1 MAYEEAV
8 ARVLKV
14 AGDYKTIIANHNLEA
29 TLCTQTCKT
38 SREKV
43 KQAIESLSLGDIH
56 LSINGVDCLCATV
69 DRWNVSKSLNSSI
82 YNTFPHTRDLTV
94 EVFKDKIEELLISTL
109 ALAASVRINDTES
122 VSRFAGYARLI
133 LLSINDDVVK
143 TIAESL
149 NAYATASNDY
159 RAKLASF
166 TEYSNAVSLALGNLA
181 HTWYREEAV
190 FVPGMKMGVYDFRT
204 NSGVV
209 RTITSYN
216 KINGRFAI
224 TFTDSS
230 SLFTDPTRLSVEMT
244 WLLNAKDCGDIARA
258 IKWKPIVDF
267 IGSSC

>member
-1 MAYEEAV
+1 MSYEKAV
-8 ARVLKV
+8 ARVLEV

-29 TLCTQTCKT
+29 TLYTQICKT

-43 KQAIESLSLGDIH
+43 KQVVESLSLGNIH
-56 LSINGVDCLCATV
+56 LSVNRVNCLYVTV
-69 DRWNVSKSLNSSI
+69 DDWNVSKSLCSSI
-82 YNTFPHTRDLTV
+82 DSIFSPTKAPTV
-94 EVFKDKIEELLISTL
+94 ESFRRSVEGLLIETLTL
-109 ALAASVRINDTES
+109 AVTVHSDSIEG
-122 VSRFAGYARLI
+122 VSKFVGYARLI

-143 TIAESL
+143 TIVRSL
-149 NAYATASNDY
+149 NAYATANNDY

-181 HTWYREEAV
+181 HTWYREKAV

-216 KINGRFAI
+216 RINGSFAV

>member
-1 MAYEEAV
+1 MSYEKAI
-8 ARVLKV
+8 ARVLEA

-29 TLCTQTCKT
+29 TLYTQICKT

-43 KQAIESLSLGDIH
+43 KQAVEALSLGNIH
-56 LSINGVDCLCATV
+56 LSVNGVNCLYVTV
-69 DRWNVSKSLNSSI
+69 DDWNVSKSLCSSI
-82 YNTFPHTRDLTV
+82 DSIFSPTKAPIV
-94 EVFKDKIEELLISTL
+94 ESFKKSVEELLIATL
-109 ALAASVRINDTES
+109 AFAANAHIDDIES
-122 VSRFAGYARLI
+122 VPRFVGYARLI
-133 LLSINDDVVK
+133 LLSINDDTVR
-143 TIAESL
+143 TIAEPL
-149 NAYATASNDY
+149 DTYATANNDY
-159 RAKLASF
+159 RTKLASF

-216 KINGRFAI
+216 KTNGRFAV

-230 SLFTDPTRLSVEMT
+230 SIFTDPTRLSVEMT

-258 IKWKPIVDF
+258 IKWKPIADF
-267 IGSSC
+267 IKSAI